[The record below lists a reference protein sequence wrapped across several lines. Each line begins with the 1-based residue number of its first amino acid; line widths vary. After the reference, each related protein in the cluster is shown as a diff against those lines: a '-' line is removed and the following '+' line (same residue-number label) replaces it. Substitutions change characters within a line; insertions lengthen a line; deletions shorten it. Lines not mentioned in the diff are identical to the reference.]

1 MDLTG
6 LEKNL
11 GIKFKN
17 RNLISCALTHRSYL
31 NEAPSKNL
39 TSNERLEFLGDAVLS
54 LIVSRFLYKKFAG
67 APEGQLTSLRASLV
81 NSRTLSEISQNLK
94 LGKYLLLSRGEE
106 ESGGRKNPGIL
117 ADAFEA
123 LIGAIF
129 IEKGLASTTDFVS
142 CHLIPVL
149 QEIIKQ
155 NALKD
160 FKSLLQEHVQAF
172 EKISPTYRV
181 LKTLGPDHDK
191 IFTVGVY
198 SGSKKMGIG
207 DGHSKQEA
215 EQEAA
220 KSALEKLGLLK

>member
-17 RNLISCALTHRSYL
+17 RNLISCAFTHRSYL

-39 TSNERLEFLGDAVLS
+39 ISNERLEFLGDAVLS
-54 LIVSRFLYKKFAG
+54 LIVSRFLYQKFAG

-106 ESGGRKNPGIL
+106 EGGGRKNPGIL

-129 IEKGLASTTDFVS
+129 IEKGLAATTDFVS

-160 FKSLLQEHVQAF
+160 FKSLLQEHVQAL

-198 SGSKKMGIG
+198 SGGKKMGMG
-207 DGHSKQEA
+207 GGHSKQEA